1 MISIKA
7 YDELSHFYFISNITN
22 FDKVKQQSS
31 KAQFFKGTT

>member
-7 YDELSHFYFISNITN
+7 YDELSHFYLSNIKN

-31 KAQFFKGTT
+31 KAHFFKGTT